1 MKADQAE
8 EADEMTERIVVAV
21 DETDA
26 AAAAL
31 GWAVDL
37 VAHEHALGHEV
48 HTTLLTV
55 HEPREFIGI
64 EGYGLVKSAHAV
76 AEAQRLL
83 DELVAG
89 EPGAGELER
98 VIGGGDVTRTI
109 LDEARHQH
117 ADLIVVGTRHLG
129 AIRQA
134 MVGSVS
140 QFVAAQRECPVA
152 VVPAEATRADDR
164 VLVGYDGSPGARAAI
179 RWALEHCAGDVHVVQ
194 VVPTDAEIIDSR
206 EALAALV
213 PALGPEAAGR
223 VTAESVVGDPVAVL
237 ADPCWAAPQV
247 VVGARKDL
255 DDGDTI
261 WGSVTTRLLAETTRP
276 VVVVPPEPWNWGRHG

>member
-1 MKADQAE
+1 
-8 EADEMTERIVVAV
+8 MTDRIVVAV
-21 DETDA
+21 DETEA

-31 GWAVDL
+31 GWTVDL
-37 VAHEHALGHEV
+37 VAHEHALGHDV

-76 AEAQRLL
+76 AEAQELL
-83 DELVAG
+83 GDLLQA
-89 EPGAGELER
+89 EPAAVDFER
-98 VIGGGDVTRTI
+98 VIGGGEVSRAI

-129 AIRQA
+129 AVRQA

-152 VVPAEATRADDR
+152 VVPAEATRSQDR

-179 RWALEHCAGDVHVVQ
+179 RWALENCDGDVHVVHA
-194 VVPTDAEIIDSR
+194 VDADTELVESR

-213 PALGPEAAGR
+213 PALGGDAVGR
-223 VTAESVVGDPVAVL
+223 VTAESVVGDPVEVL
-237 ADPCWAAPQV
+237 ADPAWAAPQV
-247 VVGARKDL
+247 VVGARKDS
-255 DDGDTI
+255 DQRDAI
-261 WGSVTTRLLAETTRP
+261 WGSVATQLLAVTERP
-276 VVVVPPEPWNWGRHG
+276 VVVVPPEPWSWGPHALN

>member
-1 MKADQAE
+1 
-8 EADEMTERIVVAV
+8 MTDRIVVAV
-21 DETDA
+21 DDTEA

-31 GWAVDL
+31 GWTVDL
-37 VAHEHALGHEV
+37 VAHEQALGHDI

-76 AEAQRLL
+76 AEAQELL
-83 DELVAG
+83 GDLLRA
-89 EPGAGELER
+89 EPAAAEFER
-98 VIGGGDVTRTI
+98 VIGGGEVSRAI

-129 AIRQA
+129 AVRQA

-152 VVPAEATRADDR
+152 VVPAEASRSQDR

-179 RWALEHCAGDVHVVQ
+179 RWALENCDGAVHVVQ
-194 VVPTDAEIIDSR
+194 VVEAETDLVESR

-213 PALGPEAAGR
+213 PALGGDAVGR
-223 VTAESVVGDPVAVL
+223 VTAESVVGDPVEVL
-237 ADPCWAAPQV
+237 ADPSWAAPQV
-247 VVGARKDL
+247 IVGARKDS
-255 DDGDTI
+255 DQRDAI
-261 WGSVTTRLLAETTRP
+261 WGSVATQLLAITERP
-276 VVVVPPEPWNWGRHG
+276 VVVVPPELAPRQP